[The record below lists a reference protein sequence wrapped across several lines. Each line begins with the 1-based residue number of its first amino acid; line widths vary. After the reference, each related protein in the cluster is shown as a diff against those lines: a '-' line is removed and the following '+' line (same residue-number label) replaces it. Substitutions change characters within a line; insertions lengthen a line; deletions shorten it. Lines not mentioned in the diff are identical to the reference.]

1 MNDGTNNSGTD
12 TDNGT
17 GVGED
22 VGTTSDIPEVPEDNT
37 SDDTGI
43 DSVSDTMGSNL
54 EPTTDTE
61 GVQEDI
67 ESDPVDNT
75 ETGLEVQENIS
86 AGSSEIG
93 AASSIDYTYELNNIE
108 YWQTQQLA
116 EFQAV
121 QSVSGNSIMIT
132 FDEDSMQVLMEVQ
145 EKQDA
150 LIDGQATFCGLLGC
164 LVFAVCAEWLI
175 GSAKRAIKHFTGR
188 KD

>member
-22 VGTTSDIPEVPEDNT
+22 VGTTSDFPEIPEDNT

-43 DSVSDTMGSNL
+43 DSVSDTMGSNI

-75 ETGLEVQENIS
+75 ETGLEVQENIF

-108 YWQTQQLA
+108 YWQIQQL
-116 EFQAV
+116 EEMQAI
-121 QSVSGNSIMIT
+121 QSVSGNSIMVT
-132 FDEDSMQVLMEVQ
+132 LDADSMETLVQVQ
-145 EKQDA
+145 EKQDTA
-150 LIDGQATFCGLLGC
+150 IEHLDTFCGLMAC
-164 LVFAVCAEWLI
+164 LVFAVCAEFLI
-175 GSAKRAIKHFTGR
+175 HSAKRTVKHFTGR
-188 KD
+188 KE